1 MVAFEVVKLTPLK
14 FTLAPVG
21 VFFVGALFGWSELQ
35 LPNNSGAQMEAE
47 SMRAV
52 FTVLDQ
58 FELGEVLSID
68 KPNGEIVLIQHHNII
83 NLVCADGSYGLGR

>member
-21 VFFVGALFGWSELQ
+21 VFFVGALLGWSELQ
-35 LPNNSGAQMEAE
+35 LQNYSGAQMEAE

-52 FTVLDQ
+52 FTVLD
-58 FELGEVLSID
+58 
-68 KPNGEIVLIQHHNII
+68 
-83 NLVCADGSYGLGR
+83 